1 MNQEPDANQVQD
13 ANQVLDVTGN
23 NENQP
28 EEMHDEGTGAIAG
41 ETSDKAEPD
50 KDRLK
55 ATLEAILF
63 TMGESVD
70 IDRLALVI
78 EQKKSFTKKLL
89 KEMEEE
95 YTASHRGITLLWL
108 EDAVQL
114 CTKSE
119 FYSDLIKIAKTP
131 KKITLTDTV
140 IETLSIIAYKQPV
153 TRQEIERIRGVS
165 CDHAMN
171 KLLEYDLITELGR
184 LDAPGRP
191 LLFGTT
197 EQFLR
202 CFGVSS
208 IDELP
213 EIDHVKMEE
222 FKVEAEKE
230 ISGQGAGDQV
240 DGQISLDI

>member
-1 MNQEPDANQVQD
+1 MNQELDANQVQD

-119 FYSDLIKIAKTP
+119 FYSDLIKFAKTP
-131 KKITLTDTV
+131 
-140 IETLSIIAYKQPV
+140 
-153 TRQEIERIRGVS
+153 
-165 CDHAMN
+165 
-171 KLLEYDLITELGR
+171 
-184 LDAPGRP
+184 
-191 LLFGTT
+191 
-197 EQFLR
+197 
-202 CFGVSS
+202 
-208 IDELP
+208 
-213 EIDHVKMEE
+213 
-222 FKVEAEKE
+222 
-230 ISGQGAGDQV
+230 
-240 DGQISLDI
+240 